1 MVRRKKRR
9 GQLRVR
15 HNKHRAIKGAAEIK
29 KLYGRSNAPLN
40 FYKGFFN
47 MLKKFYKMQGI
58 GNDYIYFDCM
68 NGELENPEELAIK
81 LSDRHFG
88 IGGDGIILLC
98 PSKIADCRM
107 RMFNLDGSEGKMC
120 GNGIRCIGK
129 LAHDLGYV
137 KGEKITVET
146 LSGIKKLDLHLGE
159 DGKVSS
165 VKVDMGAPILR
176 AGDIPSTLSGEKVVN
191 FPVEVE
197 GRSFNITLV
206 SMGNPHCV
214 IFEDPDSV
222 GLEHYG
228 PIFERLSLFPE
239 RINTEFVKVIGK
251 NKLKMRVWERGSGET
266 LACGT
271 GACASA
277 VAAVL
282 GGLCDKNTEI
292 AVELLG
298 GELRITYTDETVY
311 MEGPATLVFTGEVEI

>member
-1 MVRRKKRR
+1 M
-9 GQLRVR
+9 
-15 HNKHRAIKGAAEIK
+15 
-29 KLYGRSNAPLN
+29 N
-40 FYKGFFN
+40 FYRGFFN

-292 AVELLG
+292 AVKLLG
-298 GELRITYTDETVY
+298 GELRITYTDKTVY

>member
-15 HNKHRAIKGAAEIK
+15 HNKHRAIKGAAKIK

-146 LSGIKKLDLHLGE
+146 LSGIKKLDLQLGE

-292 AVELLG
+292 AVALLG